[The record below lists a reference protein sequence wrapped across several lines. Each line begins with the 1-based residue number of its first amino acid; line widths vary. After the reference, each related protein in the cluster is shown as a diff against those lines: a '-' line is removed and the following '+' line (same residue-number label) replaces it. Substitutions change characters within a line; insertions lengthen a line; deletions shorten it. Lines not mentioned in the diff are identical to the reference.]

1 MLFVTCVTPPSDVA
15 LLSWKQLFPS
25 SGQLRPPQ
33 VFLSSGIL
41 FQALHFRALYWS
53 CVTVLVVNNVTIVNN
68 YVDSI
73 NSKYHVT
80 MTTTPPTVNKPD
92 TWNGLNH
99 ISQNAE
105 SKYAFNELK
114 TNVRQCLQSDLSYS
128 EGMRVLLV
136 EMRQ

>member
-1 MLFVTCVTPPSDVA
+1 MLHDCVVKTEAVGVLRA
-15 LLSWKQLFPS
+15 AKAAS
-25 SGQLRPPQ
+25 S
-33 VFLSSGIL
+33 FFSSGIL

-73 NSKYHVT
+73 NSRYHVT

-105 SKYAFNELK
+105 SKYTFNELK

>member
-1 MLFVTCVTPPSDVA
+1 MHTPVTGMHMSLHA
-15 LLSWKQLFPS
+15 
-25 SGQLRPPQ
+25 QLRAAKAASS
-33 VFLSSGIL
+33 FFSSGIL

-73 NSKYHVT
+73 NSRYHVT

-105 SKYAFNELK
+105 SKYTFNELK